1 MNLIIQ
7 DASLEEITAIC
18 YRIGEPNFQETVEAQ
33 RKFGVVEYLVNN
45 DKATLNEA
53 INEYDKNVE
62 NKKIEVAVD
71 KGVLEEVSP
80 DFFEEPQTPEPK
92 KEEPKEEPKEKPK
105 KEKDLHLNE
114 PPKVSEK
121 KKVNLQESLTQAA
134 TQLVQKK
141 GAKALTDIL
150 AEYQVKSIP
159 ELNKN
164 HFESV
169 LSKIK
174 EVLG

>member
-18 YRIGEPNFQETVEAQ
+18 YRIGEPDFRETVEAQ

-45 DKATLNEA
+45 DKATLDEA
-53 INEYDKNVE
+53 MNEYDKNVE
-62 NKKIEVAVD
+62 NKRIEVAVD
-71 KGVLEEVSP
+71 KGVLEEIPP
-80 DFFEEPQTPEPK
+80 DFFDDSEEEK
-92 KEEPKEEPKEKPK
+92 PKEEPKEKPK

-114 PPKVSEK
+114 PPKVSEE